1 MAQQP
6 PDDGIGY
13 QHPIGAN
20 TYGDPNAWVNKNGGD
35 VNRWTDRNGMQTPL
49 FGGEGAKPGQAAATA
64 NQYGAMGQAASDSF
78 ERQAMYAQQNAPTID
93 ATNANA
99 DRALGMGAR
108 DDQAYGLSLMQQ
120 AAEGRAPSAAEAQM
134 GQGVNAALAAQMAAA
149 NSARGGGGNIALARR
164 DAANAG
170 SAQMIQA
177 NDQAAQ
183 LRAQEMAAA
192 RGAYSSAAGAM
203 RGQDLSQQGQDF
215 GQGLSQA
222 QLDEAQRGLNLQAG
236 LGYGALANQAG
247 LGYAGLANQ
256 VSLGQL
262 GADTALMQAQYGARN
277 ADAAGDAAIK
287 SQIAGGSMQMIGGAL
302 GGAAMSDARAK
313 HGIRPAG
320 YGVSEGTKDGM
331 SDARAKRAVEHGD
344 ADSFLESLR
353 PYSYAYTDSTDE
365 PRSQPN
371 GGRYL
376 GVLAQDVES
385 TPLGQQMIRET
396 PRGKAIE
403 TAPALSGALAGLGRL
418 HERVAA
424 LETKKG
430 GR

>member
-1 MAQQP
+1 MPGNFSTDGTPP
-6 PDDGIGY
+6 PDWIGRA
-13 QHPIGAN
+13 HPIGAN
-20 TYGDPNAWVNKNGGD
+20 NYGDPRASIPTDGGEA
-35 VNRWTDRNGMQTPL
+35 NRWQDVNGMQTPL
-49 FGGEGAKPGQAAATA
+49 FGGEGSKPGQAAATA
-64 NQYGAMGQAASDSF
+64 NQYGAMGQKAADEF
-78 ERQAMYAQQNAPTID
+78 EYQAAAMQQNAPTID
-93 ATNANA
+93 TTAANQS
-99 DRALGMGAR
+99 RG
-108 DDQAYGLSLMQQ
+108 DQAAGLALMRQ
-120 AAEGRAPSAAEAQM
+120 AAEGTAPSAAEMQM
-134 GQGVNAALAAQMAAA
+134 GQGVNATLAAQMAAA
-149 NSARGGGGNIALARR
+149 NSTRGGGANIALARR

-183 LRAQEMAAA
+183 MRAQEMAAA
-192 RGAYSSAAGAM
+192 RSAYEQSAGAM
-203 RGQDLSQQGQDF
+203 RQQDF
-215 GQGLSQA
+215 GQSLAQS
-222 QLDEAQRGLNLQAG
+222 QLDEQQRGLNLQAG

-262 GADTALMQAQYGARN
+262 SADTALMQAQYGARN
-277 ADAAGDAAIK
+277 TDAQGDAAIK
-287 SQIAGGSMQMIGGAL
+287 SQIAAGAMQMIGAAA
-302 GGAAMSDARAK
+302 GGAAMSDARVKRDLRA
-313 HGIRPAG
+313 
-320 YGVSEGTKDGM
+320 EG
-331 SDARAKRAVEHGD
+331 SAPERGD

-353 PYSYAYTDSTDE
+353 PYSYAYKDGADE

-385 TPLGQQMIRET
+385 SPLGRQMVKET

-418 HERVAA
+418 HERVSA
-424 LETKKG
+424 LEAKKG